1 MEHTIIPYL
10 IKASISLA
18 LFYGLYMLLLR
29 KDTFFRLRR
38 FYFIFSIAF
47 SLLFPFLMIKV
58 TAKEEVPV
66 QIPVYWL
73 SQIEVSAMPAQQV
86 SVIDWKL
93 IALFAIGAVSLIYAL
108 RFIMQLFCILKL
120 KVSHDSEKLDT
131 CCIVKIKD
139 RNVSPFS
146 FFRWIFIGSQI
157 DGEEKLK
164 EIIAHEMVH
173 VRQLHSVDVLLAEI
187 VCILF
192 WWNPFVWLLKK
203 EIKINLEYLAD
214 EGVLKEGFSPKEYQ
228 YILLQVSNVNT
239 GIPIINNFNVS
250 QLKKRIT
257 MMNKNRTS
265 LGKATKYLLLVPVV
279 FVLLLGN
286 AVQASPDIAD
296 MITIPFVNDGQ
307 QVPQKKGDVY
317 VTVDK
322 MPEFPGGL
330 NAQQRFIGQN
340 LKYPVEAQ
348 EKGVEGR
355 VIVRYVIRSTG
366 DITDIEV
373 IRGVYPSLDEEVV
386 RIVKAMPKWIPGKQN
401 GKAVDVYYTL
411 PLIFKISGSKKIFSE
426 GEKDKDVMVAV
437 GYGTP
442 KKEGVTLKE
451 ITLKEGGAE
460 PSVDHPFITVED
472 MPVFPGGESAMQ
484 KFVADNLKYPES
496 AQKAGVQGR
505 VTVRFIVGKTGE
517 ISDVRVI
524 RGIDPECD
532 AEAVRMIQSM
542 PNWTPGKQNGIAVP
556 VYFTLPIVYRL
567 KKDTVVNTT
576 KK

>member
-1 MEHTIIPYL
+1 MEHTIIPYF

-38 FYFIFSIAF
+38 FYFLFSIAF
-47 SLLFPFLMIKV
+47 SLLFPFLMIEV
-58 TAKEEVPV
+58 TPKEEVPV
-66 QIPVYWL
+66 QIPAYWL

-120 KVSHDSEKLDT
+120 KVGHDSEKLDT

-139 RNVSPFS
+139 RKISPFS

-157 DGEEKLK
+157 DEEEKLK

-173 VRQLHSVDVLLAEI
+173 VRQLHSVDVLLAE
-187 VCILF
+187 VLCVFF

-214 EGVLKEGFSPKEYQ
+214 EGVLNEGFSPKEYQ
-228 YILLQVSNVNT
+228 YILLQTSNVNT

-279 FVLLLGN
+279 LVLLLGN

-296 MITIPFVNDGQ
+296 MITVPFISDGQ

-317 VTVDK
+317 VVVDK
-322 MPEFPGGL
+322 MPEFPGGVK
-330 NAQQRFIGQN
+330 AQQRFIGEN

-348 EKGVEGR
+348 EKGIEGR
-355 VIVRYVIRSTG
+355 VTVRYIVRSTG

-373 IRGVYPSLDEEVV
+373 IRGIHPSLDKEAV
-386 RIVKAMPKWIPGKQN
+386 RIVQAMPKWTPGKQN

-411 PLIFKISGSKKIFSE
+411 PLIFKISGSKKNFSE
-426 GEKDKDVMVAV
+426 GEKDKDVMVVV

-442 KKEGVTLKE
+442 KKEG
-451 ITLKEGGAE
+451 ITLKEGGSDS
-460 PSVDHPFITVED
+460 SVDHPFITVED
-472 MPVFPGGESAMQ
+472 MPVFPGGETAMQ
-484 KFVADNLKYPES
+484 KFIADNLKYPQS
-496 AQKAGVQGR
+496 AQKTGMQGR
-505 VTVRFIVGKTGE
+505 VTIRFIVGKTGE

-524 RGIDPECD
+524 RGIDPDCD
-532 AEAVRMIQSM
+532 AEAVRVIKTM

>member
-38 FYFIFSIAF
+38 FYFLFSIAF
-47 SLLFPFLMIKV
+47 SLLFPFLMIEL
-58 TAKEEVPV
+58 TTKEEVPV

-228 YILLQVSNVNT
+228 YILLQVSSVNT

-348 EKGVEGR
+348 EKGIEGR
-355 VIVRYVIRSTG
+355 VTVRYVVKSTG
-366 DITDIEV
+366 DISDVVV
-373 IRGVYPSLDEEVV
+373 IRGVHPSLDKEAV
-386 RIVKAMPKWIPGKQN
+386 RVVKAMPKWIPGKQN
-401 GKAVDVYYTL
+401 GKVVDVYYTL
-411 PLIFKISGSKKIFSE
+411 PLIFKISGSKKNFSE

-442 KKEGVTLKE
+442 KKEG
-451 ITLKEGGAE
+451 ITLKEGGVE

-505 VTVRFIVGKTGE
+505 VTVRFIVGKTGD

-542 PNWTPGKQNGIAVP
+542 PKWTPGKQNGIAVP

>member
-38 FYFIFSIAF
+38 FYFLFSIAF
-47 SLLFPFLMIKV
+47 SLLFPFLMIEV

-73 SQIEVSAMPAQQV
+73 SQIEVSAMPTQQV

-139 RNVSPFS
+139 RKISPFS

-355 VIVRYVIRSTG
+355 VTVRYVVKSTG
-366 DITDIEV
+366 DISDVVV
-373 IRGVYPSLDEEVV
+373 IRGVHPSLDKEAV
-386 RIVKAMPKWIPGKQN
+386 RVVKAMPKWIPGKQN
-401 GKAVDVYYTL
+401 GKVVDVYYTL
-411 PLIFKISGSKKIFSE
+411 PLIFKISGSKKNFSE

-442 KKEGVTLKE
+442 KKEG

-460 PSVDHPFITVED
+460 PSVDNPFITVED

-496 AQKAGVQGR
+496 AQKAGIQGR
-505 VTVRFIVGKTGE
+505 VTVRFIVGKTGD

>member
-10 IKASISLA
+10 IKASVSLA

-38 FYFIFSIAF
+38 FYFLFSIAF
-47 SLLFPFLMIKV
+47 SLLFPFLMIEV
-58 TAKEEVPV
+58 TTKEEVPV
-66 QIPVYWL
+66 QIPAYWL
-73 SQIEVSAMPAQQV
+73 SQIEVSAMPAEQI

-120 KVSHDSEKLDT
+120 RIGHDSEKLDT
-131 CCIVKIKD
+131 CCIIKIKD
-139 RNVSPFS
+139 KKVSPFS

-187 VCILF
+187 LCIFF

-296 MITIPFVNDGQ
+296 MITIPFVNDGH

-330 NAQQRFIGQN
+330 NAQQRFIGEN

-411 PLIFKISGSKKIFSE
+411 PLIFKISGSKKNFSE
-426 GEKDKDVMVAV
+426 GEKDKDVMVTV

-442 KKEGVTLKE
+442 KKEGITLKE

-460 PSVDHPFITVED
+460 PSLDHPFITVED
-472 MPVFPGGESAMQ
+472 MPMFPGGETAMQ
-484 KFVADNLKYPES
+484 KFVADNLKYPQS
-496 AQKAGVQGR
+496 AQKAGIEGR

-517 ISDVRVI
+517 ISDVKVI

>member
-10 IKASISLA
+10 IKASVSLA

-38 FYFIFSIAF
+38 FYFLFSIAF
-47 SLLFPFLMIKV
+47 SLLFPFLMIEV

-66 QIPVYWL
+66 QIPAYWL

-93 IALFAIGAVSLIYAL
+93 IVLFAIGAVSLIYAL

-187 VCILF
+187 LCIFF
-192 WWNPFVWLLKK
+192 WWNPFVWFLKK

-307 QVPQKKGDVY
+307 QVPQKKGDIY

-348 EKGVEGR
+348 EKGIEGR
-355 VIVRYVIRSTG
+355 VTVRYVVKSTG
-366 DITDIEV
+366 DISDVVV
-373 IRGVYPSLDEEVV
+373 IRGVHPSLDKEAV
-386 RIVKAMPKWIPGKQN
+386 RVVKAMPKWIPGKQN

-411 PLIFKISGSKKIFSE
+411 PLIFKISGSKKNFSE

-442 KKEGVTLKE
+442 KNEGF
-451 ITLKEGGAE
+451 TLKEGGPE
-460 PSVDHPFITVED
+460 PSLDHPFITVED

-542 PNWTPGKQNGIAVP
+542 PKWTPGKQNGIAVP

>member
-38 FYFIFSIAF
+38 FYFLFSIAF
-47 SLLFPFLMIKV
+47 SLLFPFLMIEV

-66 QIPVYWL
+66 QIPAYWL

-139 RNVSPFS
+139 RKISPFS

-157 DGEEKLK
+157 DDEEKLK

>member
-38 FYFIFSIAF
+38 FYFLFSIAF
-47 SLLFPFLMIKV
+47 SLLFPFLMIEM

-66 QIPVYWL
+66 QIPAYWL

-86 SVIDWKL
+86 LVIDWKL

-120 KVSHDSEKLDT
+120 KVSHNSEKLDT

-139 RNVSPFS
+139 RKISPFS

-157 DGEEKLK
+157 DDEEKLK

-366 DITDIEV
+366 DITNIEV

-426 GEKDKDVMVAV
+426 GKKDKDVMVAV

-442 KKEGVTLKE
+442 KKEGV
-451 ITLKEGGAE
+451 TLKEGGAE

-484 KFVADNLKYPES
+484 RFVADNLKYPES

-524 RGIDPECD
+524 RGIDSECD

-542 PNWTPGKQNGIAVP
+542 PKWTPGKQNGIAVP

>member
-38 FYFIFSIAF
+38 FYFLFSIAF
-47 SLLFPFLMIKV
+47 SLLFPFLMIEV

-73 SQIEVSAMPAQQV
+73 SQIEVSAMPTQQV

-93 IALFAIGAVSLIYAL
+93 IALYAIGTVSLIYAL

-139 RNVSPFS
+139 RKISPFS

-355 VIVRYVIRSTG
+355 VTVRYVVKSTG
-366 DITDIEV
+366 DISDVVV
-373 IRGVYPSLDEEVV
+373 IRGVHPSLDKEAV
-386 RIVKAMPKWIPGKQN
+386 RVVKAMPKWIPGKQN
-401 GKAVDVYYTL
+401 GKVVDVYYTL
-411 PLIFKISGSKKIFSE
+411 PLIFKISGSKKNFSE

-442 KKEGVTLKE
+442 KKEG

-460 PSVDHPFITVED
+460 PSVDNPFITVED

-496 AQKAGVQGR
+496 AQKAGIQGR
-505 VTVRFIVGKTGE
+505 VTVRFIVGKTGD

-542 PNWTPGKQNGIAVP
+542 PKWTPGKQNGIAVP

>member
-38 FYFIFSIAF
+38 FYFLFSIAF
-47 SLLFPFLMIKV
+47 SLLFPFLMIEV

-139 RNVSPFS
+139 RKISPFS

-330 NAQQRFIGQN
+330 NAQQRFIAQN
-340 LKYPVEAQ
+340 LKYPVEAPLICCN
-348 EKGVEGR
+348 V
-355 VIVRYVIRSTG
+355 
-366 DITDIEV
+366 
-373 IRGVYPSLDEEVV
+373 LL
-386 RIVKAMPKWIPGKQN
+386 
-401 GKAVDVYYTL
+401 L
-411 PLIFKISGSKKIFSE
+411 PLAKFDPSYHKK
-426 GEKDKDVMVAV
+426 
-437 GYGTP
+437 
-442 KKEGVTLKE
+442 
-451 ITLKEGGAE
+451 
-460 PSVDHPFITVED
+460 
-472 MPVFPGGESAMQ
+472 
-484 KFVADNLKYPES
+484 
-496 AQKAGVQGR
+496 
-505 VTVRFIVGKTGE
+505 
-517 ISDVRVI
+517 
-524 RGIDPECD
+524 
-532 AEAVRMIQSM
+532 
-542 PNWTPGKQNGIAVP
+542 
-556 VYFTLPIVYRL
+556 
-567 KKDTVVNTT
+567 
-576 KK
+576 

>member
-38 FYFIFSIAF
+38 FYFLFSIAF
-47 SLLFPFLMIKV
+47 SLLFPFLMIEV

-66 QIPVYWL
+66 QIPAYWL

-139 RNVSPFS
+139 RKISPFS

-157 DGEEKLK
+157 DEEEKLK

-173 VRQLHSVDVLLAEI
+173 VRQLHSVDVLLAE
-187 VCILF
+187 VLCVFF

-496 AQKAGVQGR
+496 AQKAGIQGR
-505 VTVRFIVGKTGE
+505 VTIRFIVGKTGE

-542 PNWTPGKQNGIAVP
+542 PKWTPGKQNGIAVP

-567 KKDTVVNTT
+567 KKDTIVNTE

>member
-38 FYFIFSIAF
+38 FYFLFSIAF
-47 SLLFPFLMIKV
+47 SLLFPFLMIEL
-58 TAKEEVPV
+58 TTKEEVPV

-228 YILLQVSNVNT
+228 YILLQVSSVNT

-348 EKGVEGR
+348 EKGIEGR
-355 VIVRYVIRSTG
+355 VTVRYAVKSTG
-366 DITDIEV
+366 DISDVVV
-373 IRGVYPSLDEEVV
+373 IRGVHPSLDKEAV
-386 RIVKAMPKWIPGKQN
+386 RVVKAMPKWIPGKQN
-401 GKAVDVYYTL
+401 GKVVDVYYTL
-411 PLIFKISGSKKIFSE
+411 PLIFKISGSKKNFSE

-442 KKEGVTLKE
+442 KKEG
-451 ITLKEGGAE
+451 ITLKEGGVE

-505 VTVRFIVGKTGE
+505 VTVRFIVGKTGD

-542 PNWTPGKQNGIAVP
+542 PKWTPGKQNGIAVP